1 MSLEDNINNAFSV
14 VIKTYENIDKLMRF
28 CDSIALDCNY
38 IPSTTNFLRYKS
50 DADYNGWLTTSFIKL
65 YQSNNDK
72 QLKNEWQDGP
82 VFAMNIYLL
91 EEPVIYLAKY
101 EFENISGWTHSYFSA
116 AAHWLFGDPIHSKQ
130 NGFLIEELKDNEGY
144 FVSQPVEA
152 QKEKYWKLIRVVYT
166 KIYLTRVTSDNANDL
181 IFGDF
186 DTLKYL

>member
-14 VIKTYENIDKLMRF
+14 VLKTYENIDKLMRF

-65 YQSNNDK
+65 YQSSKDK

-82 VFAMNIYLL
+82 VFAMNIYMLG
-91 EEPVIYLAKY
+91 EPVIYLAKY

-116 AAHWLFGDPIHSKQ
+116 AAHWLFADPIHSKQ
-130 NGFLIEELKDNEGY
+130 NGFLIDALKEHEGC
-144 FVSQPVEA
+144 FVSQPVKA
-152 QKEKYWKLIRVVYT
+152 QKEKYWKLVRVVYT
-166 KIYLTRVTSDNANDL
+166 KICLTQVTSDNVNSL
-181 IFGDF
+181 IFGGF